1 MGEVSQWL
9 TDNIHQYGSE
19 YSMSDVLSKISK
31 EELNPNYLVKHLK
44 ERFKV

>member
-1 MGEVSQWL
+1 
-9 TDNIHQYGSE
+9 
-19 YSMSDVLSKISK
+19 VLSKISK